1 MLTQTLAPSDR
12 AQALLTAAQQK
23 LRATDSPKMLRFTAF
38 LRLSCLTLEQPGA
51 FADLMHQL
59 SFHQNWWLTCEVT
72 SDGTLKS
79 SHSAINFLLEP
90 INALHRP
97 QSRFSPLP
105 LAA

>member
-1 MLTQTLAPSDR
+1 MVSNTLALSDR
-12 AQALLTAAQQK
+12 TQSLLTAAQQK

-38 LRLSCLTLEQPGA
+38 LRLSCLTLDQPGA
-51 FADLMHQL
+51 FIDLMHQL

-72 SDGTLKS
+72 LDGTLKS

-97 QSRFSPLP
+97 RPQSQLLP